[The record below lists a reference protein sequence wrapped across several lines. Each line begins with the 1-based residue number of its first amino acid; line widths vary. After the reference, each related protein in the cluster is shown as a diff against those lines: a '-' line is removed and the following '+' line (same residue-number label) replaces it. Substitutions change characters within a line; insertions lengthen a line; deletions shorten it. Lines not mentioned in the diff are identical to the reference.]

1 MNITTL
7 EKLTAAARF
16 DKIHRE
22 KVLLEE
28 ASRKFNS
35 IKRVKQFKFQE
46 AEQFVLETIYNHSL

>member
-28 ASRKFNS
+28 SNRKF
-35 IKRVKQFKFQE
+35 IAIRRAKQFKFQE
-46 AEQFVLETIYNHSL
+46 AEQFVLDTIYNHSF

>member
-16 DKIHRE
+16 DRIHRE

-28 ASRKFNS
+28 ANRKFNS
-35 IKRVKQFKFQE
+35 IKRIKQFKFQE
-46 AEQFVLETIYNHSL
+46 AEQYVLETIYNHSL